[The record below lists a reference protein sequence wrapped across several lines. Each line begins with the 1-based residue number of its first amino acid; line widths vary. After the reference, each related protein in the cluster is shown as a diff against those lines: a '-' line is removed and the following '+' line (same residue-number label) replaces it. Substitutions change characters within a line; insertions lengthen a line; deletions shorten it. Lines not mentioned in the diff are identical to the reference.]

1 MAQQSLFGFRD
12 HTPIELL
19 RAFDPKTVR
28 EGILTDE
35 PDPESAVQLVY
46 PLLSIYA
53 QCNQYFEQIDWKTVS
68 NILKAGEI
76 AQFEISDAVSIFPR
90 LTLDSSY
97 ELWCYLTG
105 DRYIGRWGKVA
116 AVYIGEDNKG
126 HGSPGLTGTVLHLPT
141 SAAPLMEAIYHD
153 GSPEGYLEAILC
165 TDLLHHILSSD
176 QYEEFIEQPPTSYL
190 ENWNISRLLASWG
203 MWYYPSKSESGQS
216 TIIAVR
222 QRIESNYR
230 RFFDESTDRIFACKY
245 QFIRSLDRMHS
256 IDRKDL
262 ERQGYKTLLP
272 GTGRYDE
279 QRRCC
284 LFLES
289 RFELAHE
296 RP

>member
-1 MAQQSLFGFRD
+1 MAQLSLFSFRD

-28 EGILTDE
+28 EGILTEE
-35 PDPESAVQLVY
+35 PDPESASRLTY
-46 PLLSIYA
+46 PLVSIYA
-53 QCNQYFEQIDWKTVS
+53 QCHQYFEQIDWETVS
-68 NILKAGEI
+68 DIIKAGEI
-76 AQFEISDAVSIFPR
+76 AQFEISDVVSMFPH

-97 ELWCYLTG
+97 ELWCYFAR
-105 DRYIGRWGKVA
+105 DRYTGRWGKCA
-116 AVYIGEDNKG
+116 AVHIGGGNKG
-126 HGSPGLTGTVLHLPT
+126 YGSPGLTGTVLHLPT
-141 SAAPLMEAIYHD
+141 SAAPSMEAIYHD
-153 GSPEGYLEAILC
+153 GSPAGYLEAILC
-165 TDLLHHILSSD
+165 TDLLNHILSSD
-176 QYEEFIEQPPTSYL
+176 LYEEFIEQPPSNYS
-190 ENWNISRLLASWG
+190 ENWNISRIIASWD
-203 MWYYPSKSESGQS
+203 MWYYPSKFESGQS

-222 QRIESNYR
+222 QRIENNYR

-262 ERQGYKTLLP
+262 EQQGYTTLLP
-272 GTGRYDE
+272 GKGRYDE

-289 RFELAHE
+289 RFELAYE